1 MRTLAFVNVDLVMSK
16 IRIHVEVFRRN

>member
-1 MRTLAFVNVDLVMSK
+1 MSK

>member
-1 MRTLAFVNVDLVMSK
+1 MRTLAFANVVLIMSK